1 MTTRKVGELVL
12 DFDVYP
18 RMSVDSQHIGYMHV
32 ALDAGV
38 KLPPVVVCAK
48 TLRVADGF
56 HRCRLYLGV
65 YGPEHPVDVIERK
78 YPNDAALFADAM
90 RMNANHGRTL
100 SSHDRVHCALLAEK
114 LALTLDITASALG
127 MTVEKLTTLRADRTA
142 TLTIAGK
149 ARGPMIPL
157 KQTIRH
163 MAGQTLTHEQA
174 KANERLSGMNQL
186 FYVNQLTMLLKADL
200 IDLENEDL
208 MAALY
213 ELGGLIRKLKAAA

>member
-1 MTTRKVGELVL
+1 M
-12 DFDVYP
+12 
-18 RMSVDSQHIGYMHV
+18 
-32 ALDAGV
+32 
-38 KLPPVVVCAK
+38 
-48 TLRVADGF
+48 
-56 HRCRLYLGV
+56 RL
-65 YGPEHPVDVIERK
+65 
-78 YPNDAALFADAM
+78 
-90 RMNANHGRTL
+90 NANHGRTL
-100 SSHDRVHCALLAEK
+100 SSHDRVHCALLGEK
-114 LALTLDITASALG
+114 LALSLDTTASCLG
-127 MTVEKLTTLRADRTA
+127 MTVDKLTALRVDRTA

-149 ARGPMIPL
+149 SRGPMIPL

-213 ELGGLIRKLKAAA
+213 ELAGLIRKLKAAA